1 MGLKAFFEKLG
12 GGKEKQTP
20 LTVCAPFDGNAIAIS
35 EIPDEV
41 FSQGILGGGC
51 GLDPK
56 SETVCA
62 PFDGTVTQVI
72 DSKHA
77 VGLTSRD
84 GLEVLIHVGMDT
96 VEMKGEGFD
105 CLVKEGDA
113 VKLGTPL
120 LKFSVDAIKAAGYP
134 TTTAVVVTN
143 SDDFAEIEVLAT
155 GEVTQG
161 QPLLRAKK

>member
-12 GGKEKQTP
+12 GGKEKLPP
-20 LTVCAPFDGNAIAIS
+20 LTICAPFDGCAIAMA

-51 GLDPK
+51 GLEPK

-72 DSKHA
+72 DTKHA
-77 VGLTSRD
+77 VGLTSKE

-96 VEMKGEGFD
+96 VEMKGEGFE
-105 CLVKEGDA
+105 CLVKEGTA

-120 LKFSVDAIKAAGYP
+120 LRFSMDAIRAAGHP
-134 TTTAVVVTN
+134 ATAAVVVTN
-143 SDDFAEIEVLAT
+143 SDDFSEIEVLAS
-155 GEVTQG
+155 GDVTQG